1 MVHYYAEAES
11 GWDFSARYGGK
22 ALHFVQSDLNA
33 IIYRTEKILE
43 EFSKTLDKVP
53 ELEGTYYITDNLN
66 LNREDESVQNDASK
80 IVRNARTDKDGNVV
94 VKKAEWTG

>member
-1 MVHYYAEAES
+1 M
-11 GWDFSARYGGK
+11 
-22 ALHFVQSDLNA
+22 A
-33 IIYRTEKILE
+33 IEKDAEKILE

-53 ELEGTYYITDNLN
+53 ALVGTYYITDNLN
-66 LNREDESVQNDASK
+66 LNREDESEQNDSTK

>member
-1 MVHYYAEAES
+1 M
-11 GWDFSARYGGK
+11 
-22 ALHFVQSDLNA
+22 A
-33 IIYRTEKILE
+33 IEKDAEKILE

-66 LNREDESVQNDASK
+66 LNREDESKQNDSTK

>member
-1 MVHYYAEAES
+1 M
-11 GWDFSARYGGK
+11 
-22 ALHFVQSDLNA
+22 A
-33 IIYRTEKILE
+33 IEKDAEKILE

-66 LNREDESVQNDASK
+66 LNREDETEQNDSTK

>member
-1 MVHYYAEAES
+1 M
-11 GWDFSARYGGK
+11 
-22 ALHFVQSDLNA
+22 A
-33 IIYRTEKILE
+33 IEKDAEKILE

-66 LNREDESVQNDASK
+66 LNREDEAEAKDASK

>member
-1 MVHYYAEAES
+1 M
-11 GWDFSARYGGK
+11 
-22 ALHFVQSDLNA
+22 A
-33 IIYRTEKILE
+33 IEKDAEKILE

-66 LNREDESVQNDASK
+66 LNREDESEQNDSEK
-80 IVRNARTDKDGNVV
+80 IVRNARTDKDGNVI

>member
-1 MVHYYAEAES
+1 M
-11 GWDFSARYGGK
+11 
-22 ALHFVQSDLNA
+22 A
-33 IIYRTEKILE
+33 IEKDAEKILE

-66 LNREDESVQNDASK
+66 LNREDESVQNDAGK

>member
-1 MVHYYAEAES
+1 M
-11 GWDFSARYGGK
+11 
-22 ALHFVQSDLNA
+22 A
-33 IIYRTEKILE
+33 IEKDAEKILE

-66 LNREDESVQNDASK
+66 LNREDEAEEKDASK
-80 IVRNARTDKDGNVV
+80 IVRNARTDKDGNVI

>member
-1 MVHYYAEAES
+1 M
-11 GWDFSARYGGK
+11 
-22 ALHFVQSDLNA
+22 A
-33 IIYRTEKILE
+33 IEKDAEKILE

-66 LNREDESVQNDASK
+66 LNREDESEQTDSTK

>member
-1 MVHYYAEAES
+1 M
-11 GWDFSARYGGK
+11 
-22 ALHFVQSDLNA
+22 A
-33 IIYRTEKILE
+33 IEKDAEKILE

-66 LNREDESVQNDASK
+66 LNREDESEQNDSAK
-80 IVRNARTDKDGNVV
+80 IVRNARTDKDGNIV

>member
-1 MVHYYAEAES
+1 M
-11 GWDFSARYGGK
+11 
-22 ALHFVQSDLNA
+22 A
-33 IIYRTEKILE
+33 IEKDAEKILE

-66 LNREDESVQNDASK
+66 LNREDESEQNDSAK
-80 IVRNARTDKDGNVV
+80 IVRNARTDKDGNVI

>member
-1 MVHYYAEAES
+1 M
-11 GWDFSARYGGK
+11 
-22 ALHFVQSDLNA
+22 A
-33 IIYRTEKILE
+33 IEKDAEKILE

>member
-1 MVHYYAEAES
+1 MAIEKDAE
-11 GWDFSARYGGK
+11 K
-22 ALHFVQSDLNA
+22 N
-33 IIYRTEKILE
+33 LE

-66 LNREDESVQNDASK
+66 LNREDESEQNDSEK
-80 IVRNARTDKDGNVV
+80 IVRNARTDKDVNIV

>member
-1 MVHYYAEAES
+1 M
-11 GWDFSARYGGK
+11 
-22 ALHFVQSDLNA
+22 A
-33 IIYRTEKILE
+33 IEKDAEKILE

-66 LNREDESVQNDASK
+66 LNREDESEQNDAAK

>member
-1 MVHYYAEAES
+1 M
-11 GWDFSARYGGK
+11 
-22 ALHFVQSDLNA
+22 A
-33 IIYRTEKILE
+33 IEKDAEKILE

-80 IVRNARTDKDGNVV
+80 LVRNARTDKDGNVV

>member
-1 MVHYYAEAES
+1 M
-11 GWDFSARYGGK
+11 
-22 ALHFVQSDLNA
+22 A
-33 IIYRTEKILE
+33 IEKDAEKILE

-66 LNREDESVQNDASK
+66 LNREDESEQNDSEK

>member
-1 MVHYYAEAES
+1 M
-11 GWDFSARYGGK
+11 
-22 ALHFVQSDLNA
+22 A
-33 IIYRTEKILE
+33 IEKDAEKILE

-66 LNREDESVQNDASK
+66 LNREDESVQNDSSK

>member
-1 MVHYYAEAES
+1 M
-11 GWDFSARYGGK
+11 
-22 ALHFVQSDLNA
+22 A
-33 IIYRTEKILE
+33 IEKDAEKILE

-66 LNREDESVQNDASK
+66 LNREDESEQNDSSK

>member
-1 MVHYYAEAES
+1 M
-11 GWDFSARYGGK
+11 
-22 ALHFVQSDLNA
+22 A
-33 IIYRTEKILE
+33 IEKDAEKILE

-66 LNREDESVQNDASK
+66 LNREDESEEKDPSK

>member
-1 MVHYYAEAES
+1 M
-11 GWDFSARYGGK
+11 
-22 ALHFVQSDLNA
+22 A
-33 IIYRTEKILE
+33 IEKDAEKILE

-66 LNREDESVQNDASK
+66 LNREDEAEQNDSTK

>member
-1 MVHYYAEAES
+1 M
-11 GWDFSARYGGK
+11 
-22 ALHFVQSDLNA
+22 A
-33 IIYRTEKILE
+33 IEKDAEKILD

-66 LNREDESVQNDASK
+66 LNREDESEQTDSAK

>member
-1 MVHYYAEAES
+1 M
-11 GWDFSARYGGK
+11 
-22 ALHFVQSDLNA
+22 A
-33 IIYRTEKILE
+33 IEKDAEKILE

-66 LNREDESVQNDASK
+66 LNREDESEQTDSAK
-80 IVRNARTDKDGNVV
+80 IVRNARTDKDGNIV

>member
-1 MVHYYAEAES
+1 M
-11 GWDFSARYGGK
+11 
-22 ALHFVQSDLNA
+22 A
-33 IIYRTEKILE
+33 IEKDAEKILE
-43 EFSKTLDKVP
+43 EFSKNLDKVP

-66 LNREDESVQNDASK
+66 LNREDESEQNDSTK